1 MSYTLTPSLRQF
13 CASALLLGCTVCATA
28 AFAQNVAIVNGKPIP
43 KARLDAA
50 LAQFQADAARSQ
62 QPLPPDLEAQIRTHL
77 IKEAVIVQQAE
88 SRKLHLTPEYADKM
102 ASARG
107 AILGNMLFEQYKK
120 DHPIS
125 DAAAKA
131 EYDRVLASLPDAAK
145 GGLEYKARHI
155 LVKTADEARKLQ
167 AELAA
172 GKSFEALARKHSLD
186 PGSGKQGGELGW
198 SQAEAYV
205 PPFANALKKLK
216 KGQTTSAPVKTQFGY
231 HIIRLEDSRKPQ
243 PPAFEMV
250 KEQIKQQMQSGQ
262 AAEFEK
268 YLSELE
274 KKARIQ

>member
-1 MSYTLTPSLRQF
+1 MKNPFTPSLRQF
-13 CASALLLGCTVCATA
+13 CASALLLGCAVCATT
-28 AFAQNVAIVNGKPIP
+28 AFAQNVAVVNGKPIP

-50 LAQFQADAARSQ
+50 LAQFQADATRSQ
-62 QPLPPDLEAQIRTHL
+62 QALPPDLEGQIRAHL

-131 EYDRVLASLPDAAK
+131 QYDRVLASLPDSAQ
-145 GGLEYKARHI
+145 GGLEYNARHI
-155 LVKTADEARKLQ
+155 LVKTAEEARKLQ

-172 GKSFEALARKHSLD
+172 GKSFEALARKHSID

-205 PPFANALKKLK
+205 PAFANALKKLK

>member
-1 MSYTLTPSLRQF
+1 MNQRFIPSFRQI
-13 CASALLLGCTVCATA
+13 CTSALLAGYAICSTA
-28 AFAQNVAIVNGKPIP
+28 ALAQNAAIVNGKPIP

-50 LAQFQADAARSQ
+50 LAQFKEDAARSQ
-62 QPLPPDLEAQIRTHL
+62 QPLPSDLEAQIRAHL

-107 AILGNMLFEQYKK
+107 AILANMLFEQYKK

-131 EYDRVLASLPDAAK
+131 EYDRVLASLPDAAT
-145 GGLEYKARHI
+145 GGLEYKTRHI
-155 LVKTADEARKLQ
+155 LVKTADQARKLQ

-172 GKSFEALARKHSLD
+172 GKSFEALARKHSID
-186 PGSGKQGGELGW
+186 PGSGKQGGDLGW

-205 PPFANALKKLK
+205 PAFANALKKLK

-243 PPAFEMV
+243 PPAFELV
-250 KEQIKQQMQSGQ
+250 KEQIKQQMQNGQ
-262 AAEFEK
+262 AAEFEN
-268 YLSELE
+268 YLNELE

>member
-1 MSYTLTPSLRQF
+1 MSRTRTLSLRQL
-13 CASALLLGCTVCATA
+13 CTSALLTGCVVFNTT

-50 LAQFQADAARSQ
+50 MAQFQEDAAHRH
-62 QPLPPDLEAQIRTHL
+62 QPLPPDLEAQVRAHL

-107 AILGNMLFEQYKK
+107 AILANMLFEQYKK

-125 DAAAKA
+125 DATAKA
-131 EYDRVLASLPDAAK
+131 EYERVLASLPDAAK
-145 GGLEYKARHI
+145 GGLEYKTRHI

-172 GKSFEALARKHSLD
+172 GKSFDTLARKHSLD
-186 PGSGKQGGELGW
+186 PGSGKQGGDLGW

-205 PPFANALKKLK
+205 PAFANALKKLK

-250 KEQIKQQMQSGQ
+250 KEQIKQQMQNGQ

-268 YLSELE
+268 YLGELE